1 MPKPSP
7 RIDLDQRR
15 KHAEGLRLWEHGTV
29 RHTGP
34 TTAEGRF
41 RAGQRSRKH
50 GLHSGDGQA
59 RLRWLA
65 SVNRLVREV
74 KDR

>member
-15 KHAEGLRLWEHGTV
+15 KHAEGLKLWEHAAG

-34 TTAEGRF
+34 KTAEGRF

-50 GLHSGDGQA
+50 GLRSGDGQA
-59 RLRWLA
+59 LLRWLA
-65 SVNRLVREV
+65 SVNRLVREIEN
-74 KDR
+74 R